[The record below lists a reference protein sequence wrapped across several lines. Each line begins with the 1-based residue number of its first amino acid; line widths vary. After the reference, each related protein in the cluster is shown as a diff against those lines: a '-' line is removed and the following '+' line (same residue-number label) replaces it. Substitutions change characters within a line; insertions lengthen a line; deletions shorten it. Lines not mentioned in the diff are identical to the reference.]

1 MYSLD
6 IQASKPYQVLIDT
19 FLLERAGEIARSLN
33 AGRRAL
39 IISDTNVAP
48 LYAEPVKS
56 GLQAAGYTCALA
68 VFSAGEEHK
77 RAETYIG
84 LLEKAASFELT
95 RSDLI
100 VALGGGVVGDVAG
113 FVAAT
118 YMRGIDFIQIPTT
131 LLAMVDS
138 SVGGKTA
145 IDLEAGKNLAGT
157 FWQPRA
163 VLADVG
169 CLGTLTDDQF
179 ADGCGEVI
187 KHAVIADSE
196 LFEEL
201 EKTPL
206 TPELL
211 KQDLSRVAYLIAR
224 NIDIK
229 RAVVEADERE
239 SNMRKLLNFGHSI
252 GHGVEAAE
260 FYRLGHGTCVGIGMV
275 AIASAS
281 VTAEVCE
288 PDVPDRIAALIR
300 NHGLSLHFQADAQ
313 NIYNEAL
320 HDKKRAG
327 NSIDLV
333 VPRAIGAV
341 SIAPTPLDEFKKI
354 LEVGLACVHAYAG
367 DIEDE

>member
-6 IQASKPYQVLIDT
+6 IKASKPYQVLIDT
-19 FLLERAGEIARSLN
+19 FLLERTGEVARSLN
-33 AGRRAL
+33 AGGRAL

-48 LYAEPVKS
+48 LYAEPVKTS
-56 GLQAAGYTCALA
+56 LESAGYSCEVAIFT
-68 VFSAGEEHK
+68 AGEEHK
-77 RAETYIG
+77 RAETFIA
-84 LLEKAASFELT
+84 LLEKAASFEMT
-95 RSDLI
+95 RSDLV

-145 IDLEAGKNLAGT
+145 IDLEAGKNLAGA

-169 CLGTLTDDQF
+169 CLGTLTDEQF

-187 KHAVIADSE
+187 KHAAIADSE

-239 SNMRKLLNFGHSI
+239 SSMRKLLNFGHSI

-260 FYRLGHGTCVGIGMV
+260 SYRLGHGACVGIGMV

-288 PDVPDRIAALIR
+288 PDVPDRLAALIR
-300 NHGLSLHFQADAQ
+300 SHGLSLRFEADSE
-313 NIYNEAL
+313 NVFNEAL

-327 NSIDLV
+327 DSIDLI
-333 VPRAIGAV
+333 VPRGIGAV
-341 SIAPTPLDEFKKI
+341 AIAPTPLDEFKKI

-367 DIEDE
+367 DIEAE